1 MAAMVA
7 SLPIPLD
14 ALPAAAGGTLVV
26 AFSGGLDSTVLL
38 HRLAVDPVL
47 RARGLRA
54 LHVHHGLQAAAD
66 AWAEHCAR
74 QAAALGV
81 ALEVLRVD
89 VPRDGGHGIEA
100 AAREARYA
108 ALAAALAPG
117 ETLATAHHLDDQA
130 ETFLLRALRA
140 SGPEGLGAMRPWRRF
155 AGGWHWRP
163 LLALPRAT
171 LRAWAQAHALEWIED
186 PSNALPDP
194 DRNFLRLQ
202 VLPMLQR
209 RWPHAAAALARS
221 AELSAQADALL
232 DADDAALLDV
242 LGGETGRMPATTGA
256 DLGRGP
262 QGDTG
267 HSLDLA
273 GLLAQPPARRA
284 RLLRR
289 WVRELGLPRLPAR
302 GIERIEAEL
311 LGARADA
318 EAAFAWS
325 GARILRWR
333 GWLHA
338 DRLRASLP
346 SDWSVLWDGRT
357 PLDLPDGGRLW
368 LQAGDAGT
376 HGNDAGDDGD
386 PSGTGF
392 DAPLRVRARRGGE
405 RIVLPGRTHS
415 HALKHVLQERGV
427 PPWRRAHLP
436 LLVAVS
442 GDDDGQV
449 LAAGDIACAAPLD
462 AWLRA
467 RGLRLVWRPPGVA

>member
-1 MAAMVA
+1 MPDTQTPLR
-7 SLPIPLD
+7 LPPLPQPGHP
-14 ALPAAAGGTLVV
+14 LLIG
-26 AFSGGLDSTVLL
+26 FSGGLDSTVLL
-38 HRLAVDPVL
+38 QLLASDPSMHRA
-47 RARGLRA
+47 GLRA

-89 VPRDGGHGIEA
+89 VPRDGGHGLEA

-171 LRAWAQAHALEWIED
+171 LQAWAQAHALEWIED

-232 DADDAALLDV
+232 DADGYKALL
-242 LGGETGRMPATTGA
+242 
-256 DLGRGP
+256 
-262 QGDTG
+262 
-267 HSLDLA
+267 
-273 GLLAQPPARRA
+273 
-284 RLLRR
+284 
-289 WVRELGLPRLPAR
+289 
-302 GIERIEAEL
+302 AE
-311 LGARADA
+311 
-318 EAAFAWS
+318 
-325 GARILRWR
+325 
-333 GWLHA
+333 
-338 DRLRASLP
+338 
-346 SDWSVLWDGRT
+346 
-357 PLDLPDGGRLW
+357 
-368 LQAGDAGT
+368 
-376 HGNDAGDDGD
+376 
-386 PSGTGF
+386 
-392 DAPLRVRARRGGE
+392 
-405 RIVLPGRTHS
+405 
-415 HALKHVLQERGV
+415 
-427 PPWRRAHLP
+427 
-436 LLVAVS
+436 
-442 GDDDGQV
+442 
-449 LAAGDIACAAPLD
+449 
-462 AWLRA
+462 
-467 RGLRLVWRPPGVA
+467 